1 MSTVDSRK
9 KRTRYRC
16 MMTVANIRRKEDDD
30 FIEVVFLESARFY
43 RLLKKNRA
51 YGTIVRKLEKAL
63 SDRRPIRV
71 GFASIESDII
81 EEVG

>member
-1 MSTVDSRK
+1 MNTVDNRK
-9 KRTRYRC
+9 KRTRYRRE
-16 MMTVANIRRKEDDD
+16 MTVANIRRKEDDD

-51 YGTIVRKLEKAL
+51 YRSIIRKLEEAL
-63 SDRRPIRV
+63 SDGRPIRV
-71 GFASIESDII
+71 GFVSVESDLI